1 MRYRATFITG
11 LAVGFVLGARAGR
24 ERYEQMKT
32 LARRATDNPAVQQA
46 AGTAAAQATGLA
58 KTARDKVSD
67 KVQQRKPGFA
77 DTAIRKASERLPRRD
92 KRTGTGADPGAETG
106 TAPDDETGTAPGT
119 GTDEL
124 GAGTD
129 GVPSVPAPG
138 SPADG

>member
-11 LAVGFVLGARAGR
+11 LAVGFILGTRAGR

-46 AGTAAAQATGLA
+46 AGAAAAQASGLA
-58 KTARDKVSD
+58 KTATN
-67 KVQQRKPGFA
+67 KVQQRAPGLA
-77 DTAIRKASERLPRRD
+77 DTARKASERLPGWRD
-92 KRTGTGADPGAETG
+92 KRAGTGAG
-106 TAPDDETGTAPGT
+106 PDI
-119 GTDEL
+119 GTDASGVGTDAS

-138 SPADG
+138 GPSDA

>member
-46 AGTAAAQATGLA
+46 AGAAAAQATGLA
-58 KTARDKVSD
+58 KTATS
-67 KVQQRKPGFA
+67 KVQQRAPGLA
-77 DTAIRKASERLPRRD
+77 DTARKASERLPGWRD
-92 KRTGTGADPGAETG
+92 KRAGTGAEP
-106 TAPDDETGTAPGT
+106 
-119 GTDEL
+119 

-129 GVPSVPAPG
+129 GVPSVPSPG
-138 SPADG
+138 GPTDG

>member
-58 KTARDKVSD
+58 KTARDKV
-67 KVQQRKPGFA
+67 QQRTPGFA
-77 DTAIRKASERLPRRD
+77 DTAIRKAGERLPGRA
-92 KRTGTGADPGAETG
+92 KRAGTGEEPGAETG
-106 TAPDDETGTAPGT
+106 AVPGAETGAVPGA
-119 GTDEL
+119 GTDEP

-129 GVPSVPAPG
+129 GVPSVPPG
-138 SPADG
+138 GPADG